1 MIYTIKKT
9 KLMEIAFIIS
19 MGIALIH
26 QLDGNVLQNSLKYG
40 VIILWSIVW
49 IIARKF
55 SLKRLSLR
63 LLNLQVYPYILFGFI
78 SIPIWV
84 IRGSE
89 FTDGG
94 YISFVFSHTIYAMM
108 RCIIVIIALDLFGK
122 MAFKVMFRAL
132 ILSQFIIL
140 IYVGYL
146 YGYGNLLSFCLTGV
160 FKAVN
165 NTTIWGSALWS
176 IGWALEVHDN
186 TFAFGFFLLYFIYC
200 EKDKR
205 NKIKGIL
212 ISIFFMYIGLKMI
225 QLVAI
230 VVVIL
235 INKIFKFIRTSYYA
249 SSNIYAMTYLVI
261 ASIFIGVIKFSPEIL
276 ATLDINRLTLYNF
289 LGSHIKISS
298 LVLGTGWG
306 SINYYL
312 QFMDN
317 TTLLE
322 SSHSDLTRMFIEL
335 GLIVFI
341 MWIYYFHV
349 IFPRKVEKETSSKRA
364 GKLAFLCTVY
374 IFITYFIDNTFEL
387 YATQIMY
394 MFIILWVGL
403 MDKTKLELANNNI

>member
-1 MIYTIKKT
+1 MIHTIKKP
-9 KLMEIAFIIS
+9 KLLEMAFIIS

-26 QLDGNVLQNSLKYG
+26 QLDGNVVPNSLKYG
-40 VIILWSIVW
+40 VIIFWSIIW
-49 IIARKF
+49 IIIRKF

-63 LLNLQVYPYILFGFI
+63 LINLQAYPYILFGLL
-78 SIPIWV
+78 SIPMWI

-94 YISFVFSHTIYAMM
+94 YISFVFSNTIYAIQ
-108 RCIIVIIALDLFGK
+108 RCIIVIVALDLFGK
-122 MAFKVMFRAL
+122 RAFKVLFRAL
-132 ILSQFIIL
+132 ILSQLIIL
-140 IYVGYL
+140 AYVGYL

-186 TFAFGFFLLYFIYC
+186 TFAFGFFLLYFIYG

-212 ISIFFMYIGLKMI
+212 ISIFFMYIGLKRI
-225 QLVAI
+225 QIVAI
-230 VVVIL
+230 AIVIL
-235 INKIFKFIRTSYYA
+235 INYLFKVIRTSYNS
-249 SSNIYAMTYLVI
+249 SSNIYAVTYLVL
-261 ASIFIGVIKFSPEIL
+261 AGVFIGVIKFSPEIL
-276 ATLDINRLTLYNF
+276 AILDINRLALYNF

-322 SSHSDLTRMFIEL
+322 TSHSDLTRMFIEL
-335 GLIVFI
+335 GLIVFV
-341 MWIYYFHV
+341 MWIYYFNV
-349 IFPRKVEKETSSKRA
+349 ILPRKIEKETSSKRA

-374 IFITYFIDNTFEL
+374 LFITYFIDNTLEL

-394 MFIILWVGL
+394 LFIPLWIGL
-403 MDKTKLELANNNI
+403 MDKEEI